1 MIKKFILI
9 ILFACCLLICQERSF
24 SQDLNPE
31 NPSGYLRINVT
42 DLDSVY
48 VVINDNFNAVFNIAS
63 GDTLTLATGTT
74 KVRIIKKYYQDL
86 VTTVKIQ
93 EGEIRRLGTQLMPL
107 SGREIEKQS
116 LRSSYAR
123 LFWEANNFIL
133 SDPETDL
140 FVNGEYVGTHFAK
153 IDTVGTFDVTGI
165 HSSGATFT
173 KTFMA
178 NAESPFHFHQKHVKP
193 SRATSWSM
201 SILPGGSQFYKKQTL
216 KGFAFTALTLGGAA
230 LAYSYESRY
239 QESFEEFGMLNN
251 MYRSTD
257 NPYDAIQLGF
267 EAEKAYN
274 RSVSLSKTRNR
285 ILYGTAL
292 VYFINIVDGFMAPAI
307 GFREQSRLI
316 NPYLDFDHVYQQPVI
331 GVKTNF

>member
-1 MIKKFILI
+1 MNKLIFSIFIALILCCSIKG
-9 ILFACCLLICQERSF
+9 F
-24 SQDLNPE
+24 SQELKTE
-31 NPSGYLRINVT
+31 TVSGYLRINVT

-48 VVINDNFNAVFNIAS
+48 VVVNDNFNAVFNIAS

-86 VTTVKIQ
+86 VTTVEIQ

-153 IDTVGTFDVTGI
+153 VDTVGTFDVTGI
-165 HSSGATFT
+165 HSSGARFT
-173 KTFMA
+173 KTFKA

-216 KGFAFTALTLGGAA
+216 KGIAFTALTLGGAA

-239 QESFEEFGMLNN
+239 QESFEEFGMINFK
-251 MYRSTD
+251 YRSAD
-257 NPYDAIQLGF
+257 NPYDAIQLGV

-274 RSVSLSKTRNR
+274 KSVRLSKTRNR

-316 NPYLDFDHVYQQPVI
+316 NPYLDFDLVYQQPVI
-331 GVKTNF
+331 GVKTTF